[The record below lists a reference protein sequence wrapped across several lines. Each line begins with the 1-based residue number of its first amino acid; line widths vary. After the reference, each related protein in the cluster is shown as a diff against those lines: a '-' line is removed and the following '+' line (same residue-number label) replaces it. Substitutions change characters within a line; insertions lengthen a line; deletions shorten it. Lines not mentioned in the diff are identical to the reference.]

1 MRKISLKV
9 YLILI
14 VILIFSSVIS
24 VYLPQAQM
32 ISIQQQELPASK
44 NIIAL
49 VNALIMLILYGGLG
63 CIGLRLSKKI
73 DFPELWDN
81 KYSAKEKLVYPA
93 VLGSTAGLFL
103 IILDYIF
110 SFFNGFGKLI
120 HPPFPTSFF
129 ASLSAGIGEEIIFRL
144 FFITFWVWLISKIIL
159 NGKYKNIVFWI
170 ITVISAILFAAAHLP
185 SIMFLVG
192 TKTIAGLST
201 ILIVELLILNS
212 LISIPAAYYFR
223 KYGILAAISIHFWAD
238 IVWHVIYGLI

>member
-1 MRKISLKV
+1 MNKKSLRG
-9 YLILI
+9 YIILI
-14 VILIFSSVIS
+14 ILLTFSSVIS
-24 VYLPQAQM
+24 VYLPQGQM
-32 ISIQQQELPASK
+32 VSIQQQELPASK
-44 NIIAL
+44 NVIAL

-63 CIGLRLSKKI
+63 YIGLRLSKKI
-73 DFPELWDN
+73 NFPELWDN
-81 KYSAKEKLVYPA
+81 KYSVKEKLVYPA

-144 FFITFWVWLISKIIL
+144 FFITFWVWLISKVIL
-159 NGKYKNIVFWI
+159 NGKYKNIVFWV
-170 ITVISAILFAAAHLP
+170 ITVISAILFAGAHLP

-192 TKTIAGLST
+192 VKTISGLSL

-212 LISIPAAYYFR
+212 LISIPAAYYYR
-223 KYGILAAISIHFWAD
+223 KYGILAAVSIHFWAD

>member
-1 MRKISLKV
+1 MSKKSFRGFI
-9 YLILI
+9 ILI
-14 VILIFSSVIS
+14 VILTFSSVIS
-24 VYLPQAQM
+24 VYLPQGQM

-63 CIGLRLSKKI
+63 YIGLRLSKKI
-73 DFPELWDN
+73 DFPEFWDS
-81 KYSAKEKLVYPA
+81 KYSVKEKLVYPA
-93 VLGSTAGLFL
+93 VLGATAGLFL

-144 FFITFWVWLISKIIL
+144 FFITFWVWLISKVIL
-159 NGKYKNIVFWI
+159 SGKYKNIVFWI
-170 ITVISAILFAAAHLP
+170 ITVISAILFAGAHLP

-192 TKTIAGLST
+192 AKTISDLST

-223 KYGILAAISIHFWAD
+223 KYGILAAVSIHFWAD
-238 IVWHVIYGLI
+238 IGWHVIYGLL